1 MSIEA
6 EPLMNQLL
14 ELAENDF
21 ITTVSMLKTMEE
33 KVNKM
38 DEKME
43 EFS

>member
-6 EPLMNQLL
+6 EPLMTQLL

-21 ITTVSMLKTMEE
+21 ITTVSMLKNMEE
-33 KVNKM
+33 KINKM

>member
-1 MSIEA
+1 MSLEA
-6 EPLMNQLL
+6 EPLMTQLL

-21 ITTVSMLKTMEE
+21 ITTVSMLKNMEE

-38 DEKME
+38 DEKIE

>member
-1 MSIEA
+1 MSLEA
-6 EPLMNQLL
+6 EPLMTQLL

-21 ITTVSMLKTMEE
+21 ITTVSMLKNMEE